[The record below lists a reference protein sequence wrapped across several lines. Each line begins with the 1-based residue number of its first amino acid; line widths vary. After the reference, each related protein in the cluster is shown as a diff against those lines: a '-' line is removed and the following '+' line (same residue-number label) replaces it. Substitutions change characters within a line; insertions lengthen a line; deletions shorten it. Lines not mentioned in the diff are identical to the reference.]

1 MNIYIVKGKVNTNE
15 EKKKRKENC
24 KGGRIG
30 NFKNGILT

>member
-1 MNIYIVKGKVNTNE
+1 MNIYIVKGKVNPNE
-15 EKKKRKENC
+15 DKNEKENC